1 MKLLILLTYI
11 FASIGFCQAQRLNT
25 IYYGV
30 SSDSLY
36 GGHRLKFFNDTTL
49 EISTF
54 PPHMSHQ
61 FKMTLNYKKK
71 GKTIKIYSD
80 KISSQDSI
88 ALVNHRLKQ
97 FFRSITFTLDKNAI
111 IDTSSKIVYVRYND
125 FKKKYYL
132 IYIIDGITYKQE
144 TGLTDAYGIIK
155 NNPKE
160 NKVLNDKLTSIKD
173 NLDNYTINVYK
184 GLNAYNKFGYD
195 CVFGVIELQ
204 RKN

>member
-1 MKLLILLTYI
+1 
-11 FASIGFCQAQRLNT
+11 
-25 IYYGV
+25 
-30 SSDSLY
+30 
-36 GGHRLKFFNDTTL
+36 
-49 EISTF
+49 
-54 PPHMSHQ
+54 
-61 FKMTLNYKKK
+61 MTLNYKKK

-97 FFRSITFTLDKNAI
+97 FFRSITFTLDKKAI